1 MALACNLSTKFEAS
15 MVYIASSSLAR
26 KHKETLSQILK
37 KYHIA
42 YFKHIEFWSQSQLN
56 ILVGKNSKDTYRK
69 DHGAWTNSDYST
81 YNQI

>member
-1 MALACNLSTKFEAS
+1 MFNICIVKKKKPSQRAGHVALACNLSTKFEAS

-42 YFKHIEFWSQSQLN
+42 YFKHIEF
-56 ILVGKNSKDTYRK
+56 
-69 DHGAWTNSDYST
+69 
-81 YNQI
+81 